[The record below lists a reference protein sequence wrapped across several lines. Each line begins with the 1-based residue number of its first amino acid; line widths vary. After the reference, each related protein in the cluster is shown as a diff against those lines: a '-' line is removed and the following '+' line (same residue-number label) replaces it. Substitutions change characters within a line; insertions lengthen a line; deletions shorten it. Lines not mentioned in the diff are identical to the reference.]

1 MSLVEPIEAWG
12 GPIVGDLVIFV
23 YTHGHM
29 GRGLEYYAPIPA
41 TQLSVVAEWVI
52 GTIVKNSEIH

>member
-1 MSLVEPIEAWG
+1 MEPIEAWG

-29 GRGLEYYAPIPA
+29 GSSLGLIRRDMVEYLKI
-41 TQLSVVAEWVI
+41 LI
-52 GTIVKNSEIH
+52 

>member
-1 MSLVEPIEAWG
+1 MILWESLGVLWSYCGMG

-29 GRGLEYYAPIPA
+29 GRGLDPE
-41 TQLSVVAEWVI
+41 E
-52 GTIVKNSEIH
+52 N

>member
-1 MSLVEPIEAWG
+1 MEPIEAWG

-29 GRGLEYYAPIPA
+29 GRGLGLIRRHDQRPISLR
-41 TQLSVVAEWVI
+41 TLKTTYVS
-52 GTIVKNSEIH
+52 